1 MDTICKDLGIN
12 SRRKGNFIKE
22 LLQPYKPE
30 DFNGFIDEYLQ
41 KQNKN
46 QIRDPK
52 ANGSGM
58 ANGSAV
64 ANGSEIAKQSS

>member
-30 DFNGFIDEYLQ
+30 DFNGFIDEYMQ
-41 KQNKN
+41 KHNKTK
-46 QIRDPK
+46 IRAPK
-52 ANGSGM
+52 ANGSKMG
-58 ANGSAV
+58 NGSAV
-64 ANGSEIAKQSS
+64 ANGSEMAK